1 MSDSDE
7 ADTEDYEHPY
17 PLHLQSDSDEADTD
31 EYEPPEPRYL
41 ESDEWMESEE
51 FWENILETKTNTRK
65 KMSEVI
71 RTRIEQQ
78 ALPYTTAM
86 AAKDRER
93 EQRMIIVFTIVI
105 TLCAIVLGLQS
116 AFNCTCN
123 LNF

>member
-78 ALPYTTAM
+78 ALQA
-86 AAKDRER
+86 
-93 EQRMIIVFTIVI
+93 
-105 TLCAIVLGLQS
+105 G
-116 AFNCTCN
+116 
-123 LNF
+123 